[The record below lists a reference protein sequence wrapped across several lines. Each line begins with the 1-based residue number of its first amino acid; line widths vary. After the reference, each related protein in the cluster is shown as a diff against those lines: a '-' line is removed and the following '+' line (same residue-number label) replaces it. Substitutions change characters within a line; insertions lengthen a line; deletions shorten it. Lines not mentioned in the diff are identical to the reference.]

1 VTYIII
7 LNVQFVI
14 KEKKYIK
21 ETILVGKF
29 NFFLI
34 LEFLFFFFFFLFIYF
49 LFNFFFFLF
58 FSLFF
63 FFFFV
68 LIKYYLLNCIFL
80 YNLYRITC
88 LYLVIYNIVKSRKDN
103 NINKNI
109 EKNYYCR
116 FKEDICNYIDNNWEY
131 FFPNKFR
138 KYNYLYQK
146 I

>member
-34 LEFLFFFFFFLFIYF
+34 LEFLFFFFFC
-49 LFNFFFFLF
+49 
-58 FSLFF
+58 
-63 FFFFV
+63 FFV

>member
-34 LEFLFFFFFFLFIYF
+34 LEFLFFFFFF
-49 LFNFFFFLF
+49 
-58 FSLFF
+58 
-63 FFFFV
+63 

>member
-34 LEFLFFFFFFLFIYF
+34 LEFLFFFFFFLFK
-49 LFNFFFFLF
+49 FF
-58 FSLFF
+58 LFF
-63 FFFFV
+63 FFFF